1 MSAKSNAMRN
11 LEQPSPMTWDEIV
24 QAHRDQTPLKLVSGH
39 GSATVVLLEHP
50 DPARQESVPL
60 VVTGRGSQA
69 ATDKTMVWVRLC
81 GDVPRRATG
90 RAGHIMVYVERL
102 RRATS
107 QELLDAGA
115 V

>member
-24 QAHRDQTPLKLVSGH
+24 QAHAEQTPLKLVSGH
-39 GSATVVLLEHP
+39 GSTTVVLLEHP
-50 DPARQESVPL
+50 DPARRESVPM
-60 VVTGRGSQA
+60 VVTKRGSQA

-81 GDVPRRATG
+81 GDVPAAQS

>member
-24 QAHRDQTPLKLVSGH
+24 QAHAEQTPLKLVSGH

-69 ATDKTMVWVRLC
+69 ATDKTMVWARLRDRW
-81 GDVPRRATG
+81 GSRSRV
-90 RAGHIMVYVERL
+90 GHIMVYVERL

>member
-69 ATDKTMVWVRLC
+69 ATDKTMVWVRLREKS
-81 GDVPRRATG
+81 PLS
-90 RAGHIMVYVERL
+90 RAGHIMVYAERL